1 MKQYDQLQSEI
12 QITLE
17 KIARANAS
25 ISRHSTQNEPD
36 ELAIQQFSEFK
47 KELTEHLLELLA
59 EMDIRLNLAA

>member
-25 ISRHSTQNEPD
+25 ISRHMAQDDPD
-36 ELAIQQFSEFK
+36 ELAISQFADFK
-47 KELTEHLLELLA
+47 KQLTEHLLELLA
-59 EMDIRLNLAA
+59 EMDIRVNLAA

>member
-25 ISRHSTQNEPD
+25 IARHNAQDNPD
-36 ELAIQQFSEFK
+36 ELAVNQFSDFK
-47 KELTEHLLELLA
+47 RQLTEHLLELLA
-59 EMDIRLNLAA
+59 EMDIRVSLAA